1 MNLLY
6 LLIGLIAFISLLL
19 ALDAVGRKLE
29 QGAYRRGLKYVTVLP
44 RPGVQK

>member
-6 LLIGLIAFISLLL
+6 LLIGLITFISLLL
-19 ALDAVGRKLE
+19 ALDAIGRKIE
-29 QGAYRRGLKYVTVLP
+29 NGVYRRGLKYVTVLP